1 MTKFRLGDQ
10 VRIIARG
17 HFDEVGTVADID
29 HGTGYPFK
37 VALVSSGPLWFGPH
51 ELVLAERPVVAP

>member
-1 MTKFRLGDQ
+1 MKFKLNDS

-17 HFDEVGTVADID
+17 HFDEVGTISDID

-37 VALVSSGPLWFGPH
+37 VALASPGPLWFGPH
-51 ELVLAERPVVAP
+51 ELVLAEVPA